1 MLMLISPCCF
11 QHVFGTI
18 FVLNGIVQYLYYFVK
33 SIKSIRRSIMERR
46 QTREQ
51 LNLAQLLRIPFQAL
65 VSELHKQ
72 LVVKGYPDIPATH
85 TIVFALVDRQGIRLS
100 ELAKRAQLTKQL
112 VNYLVTAVEE
122 RGYVERVPDPRD
134 GRAKIVR
141 LTERGQQAAEVGREI
156 IESIEGEWARSEER

>member
-1 MLMLISPCCF
+1 
-11 QHVFGTI
+11 
-18 FVLNGIVQYLYYFVK
+18 
-33 SIKSIRRSIMERR
+33 MERR
-46 QTREQ
+46 QTMRQ
-51 LNLAQLLRIPFQAL
+51 LNMAQLFRIPFQVL
-65 VSELHKQ
+65 VSELHTQ
-72 LVVKGYPDIPATH
+72 LAAKGYPDISATH

-141 LTERGQQAAEVGREI
+141 LTERGQQAARVGSDI
-156 IESIEGEWARSEER
+156 IASIEREWAASLGSEDMDELRSLLELLVDVLGRQQAR